1 MRKIVFLLSALALVS
16 CSETEEKNTMVIKG
30 NIDGLKKGK
39 IFLQQYND
47 GKIINL
53 DSVEA
58 KGNGKFTFKRKLE
71 SPEVFYI
78 YLDLNKKEG
87 TDFGNRLL
95 FFGEPTTITINSKHE
110 MFDIHA
116 KIEGFESQKVLEEY
130 NKNMRK
136 FGTRNIELLEQQLN
150 AIKAQQQEKA
160 DSINKLSERNTLR
173 RYLYALNF
181 AITHPDSFV
190 SPYVALVDT
199 PDANIK
205 YLDSIYKVLSAEVAS
220 SKYGKELKKHIEEIK
235 KSTQEHQ

>member
-116 KIEGFESQKVLEEY
+116 KIEGSESQKVLEEY

-205 YLDSIYKVLSAEVAS
+205 YLDSIYKVLSTEVAS

>member
-30 NIDGLKKGK
+30 NIDGLKKGR

-116 KIEGFESQKVLEEY
+116 KIEGSESQKVLEEY

-181 AITHPDSFV
+181 AITHPNSFV

-205 YLDSIYKVLSAEVAS
+205 YLDSIYKVLSAEIAS

>member
-95 FFGEPTTITINSKHE
+95 FFREPTTITINSKHE

-116 KIEGFESQKVLEEY
+116 GSRQVVG
-130 NKNMRK
+130 R
-136 FGTRNIELLEQQLN
+136 
-150 AIKAQQQEKA
+150 
-160 DSINKLSERNTLR
+160 
-173 RYLYALNF
+173 
-181 AITHPDSFV
+181 
-190 SPYVALVDT
+190 
-199 PDANIK
+199 
-205 YLDSIYKVLSAEVAS
+205 
-220 SKYGKELKKHIEEIK
+220 
-235 KSTQEHQ
+235 

>member
-58 KGNGKFTFKRKLE
+58 KGSGKFTFKRKLE

-116 KIEGFESQKVLEEY
+116 KIEGSESQKVLEEY

-235 KSTQEHQ
+235 KSTQEH

>member
-58 KGNGKFTFKRKLE
+58 KGNGKFTFKRKFE

-116 KIEGFESQKVLEEY
+116 KIEGSESQKVLEEY